1 MTEAAIQTRLPAW
14 AEELR
19 RRYLAGE
26 AIQFLLHGNVHDL
39 VPLGGEFVPL
49 RRFLAEGLLA
59 SKDVVMFYDPAEGLV
74 FARPEMRAAFL
85 RGLNARLMVQGR
97 PAWDG
102 ELPTEPGRLLPL
114 LEAYLLAPGQRAA
127 LVIDYAEVV
136 APSAELA
143 FMSREDKASL
153 VTLLRWAKEP
163 QLLAGDNL
171 ILLVAETAAEI
182 HRRILTSPQVVPV
195 VVPRPDAVEREAL
208 IANRRA
214 SGAFRSELDDRTLA
228 RITSGLRLL
237 QLDNLFRHAKQSG
250 REVGFELVSAKRKE
264 IIETECQ
271 GLVELIEG
279 SHGLEAV
286 GGMDGA
292 KELLMHTA
300 KAIRE
305 GHGKHVPMGV
315 MLVGPMGTG
324 KSFLASAFAR
334 ESGLTC
340 LALRNFREK
349 WVGST
354 EANLQKILTMIQTM
368 GSVMVVIDEVERAL
382 GGEDGDSG
390 TSSRIFATLKA
401 FMADTRH
408 RGRILWLV
416 MTNRPDKL
424 DIDLKRPGRFD
435 LKIPLFF
442 PQGPEARAEVAEALL
457 RKNQLALEG
466 LTPTEAVGGL
476 EGYSGADLE
485 AVLLLADRFAGQ
497 AGRAAITCADV
508 EAAAEDYIPNRDRDM
523 TAFMELLAVFECS
536 SRRLLPEAIRG
547 IETATLQ
554 AQLDELAGRLRV
566 R

>member
-1 MTEAAIQTRLPAW
+1 VSELAVNSLPAW
-14 AEELR
+14 ADELR

-39 VPLGGEFVPL
+39 VLHDGEFVPL

-59 SKDVVMFYDPAEGLV
+59 SKDVVMFYDPAEGLA
-74 FARPEMRAAFL
+74 FARPEMRVAFL
-85 RGLNARLMVQGR
+85 RGLNARLMLQGR
-97 PAWDG
+97 ATWEG
-102 ELPTEPGRLLPL
+102 ELPTEPGRILPL

-127 LVIDYAEVV
+127 LVIDYAEMV
-136 APSAELA
+136 APAAELA

-163 QLLAGDNL
+163 QLLASDNL
-171 ILLVAETAAEI
+171 VVLVAETAAEI

-195 VVPRPDAVEREAL
+195 MVPRPDASEREAL
-208 IANRRA
+208 IAHRRSA
-214 SGAFRSELDDRTLA
+214 QAFRSELDDPTLA

-237 QLDNLFRHAKQSG
+237 QLDNLFRQARQSG
-250 REVGFELVSAKRKE
+250 VAVDFALVAAKRKE

-271 GLVELIEG
+271 GLVELIES

-286 GGMDGA
+286 GGMAGA
-292 KELLMHTA
+292 KELLLHTA
-300 KAIRE
+300 QAIRA

-382 GGEDGDSG
+382 GGEEGDSG

-424 DIDLKRPGRFD
+424 DLDLKRPGRFD
-435 LKIPLFF
+435 VKIPLFF
-442 PQGPEARAEVAEALL
+442 PQGPEARADVAEALM
-457 RKNQLALEG
+457 RKNKLHLEG
-466 LTPTEAVGGL
+466 LAPAEAVASL
-476 EGYSGADLE
+476 DGYSGAELE
-485 AVLLLADRFAGQ
+485 AVLLLADRFASM
-497 AGRAAITCADV
+497 AGRSAITREDL
-508 EAAAEDYIPNRDRDM
+508 AAAVDDYIPNRDRDM
-523 TAFMELLAVFECS
+523 IAYMELLAVFECS
-536 SRRLLPEAIRG
+536 SRRLLPEAYRAID
-547 IETATLQ
+547 TADLQ
-554 AQLDELAGRLRV
+554 ARLDALASRLRM